1 MQLTQRMMIFLL
13 FEDDLH
19 ESQNINDSQKI
30 VSDYLLNSNIKSPN
44 DFPASLKSLYIEYN
58 TAVPSSAH
66 VERLFSA
73 GGQLYKKAAV
83 LQQLYKDDLGKTF
96 PNECVHFRAHI
107 LSLKKMKKIVPGTAQ
122 DLLTFIK
129 VNNLI
134 ELYPYVDIAL
144 KMLLCTPSSNCS
156 AERSFSALKRVKNYL
171 QSTIGMERL
180 NSLAMLNIES
190 KLTNELQY
198 DDIIDEF
205 ANQQARKK

>member
-1 MQLTQRMMIFLL
+1 
-13 FEDDLH
+13 
-19 ESQNINDSQKI
+19 
-30 VSDYLLNSNIKSPN
+30 
-44 DFPASLKSLYIEYN
+44 
-58 TAVPSSAH
+58 
-66 VERLFSA
+66 
-73 GGQLYKKAAV
+73 
-83 LQQLYKDDLGKTF
+83 
-96 PNECVHFRAHI
+96 
-107 LSLKKMKKIVPGTAQ
+107 MKKIVPGTAQ

-144 KMLLCTPSSNCS
+144 KMLLCTPSSNFS

-205 ANQQARKK
+205 ANQQARKKL